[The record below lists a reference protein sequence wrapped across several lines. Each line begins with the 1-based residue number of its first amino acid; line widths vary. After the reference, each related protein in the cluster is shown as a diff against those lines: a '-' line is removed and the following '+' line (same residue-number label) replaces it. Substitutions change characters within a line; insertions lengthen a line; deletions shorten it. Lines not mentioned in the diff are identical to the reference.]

1 MHVIYDQNWYTISIT
16 YNSYTLQYITIQD
29 FRIEWIFWIIKF
41 IIKTTIQIRTK
52 ILLYEYI

>member
-1 MHVIYDQNWYTISIT
+1 MIKIDTISIT